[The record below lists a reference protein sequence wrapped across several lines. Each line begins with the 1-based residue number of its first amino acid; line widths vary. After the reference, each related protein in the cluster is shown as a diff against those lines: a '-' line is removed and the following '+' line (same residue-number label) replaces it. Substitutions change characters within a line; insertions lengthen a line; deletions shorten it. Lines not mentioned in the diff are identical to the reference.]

1 MKEDP
6 KIGSKATKMSKRA
19 AIVLSGGKAERFQ
32 SETQIWQDKALVEL
46 LGKPL
51 LVHAIESVQNYVDET
66 IVVVNDQNRLEQYAE
81 VLANHGVTDA
91 RLVTD
96 VTTNH
101 LGGPLVAIYTG
112 LKSVKSDYCLTL
124 PSDMPLLQPQVI
136 EYMFNRGKNS
146 RVVVP
151 MWPNGRLETL
161 VMVLQRKSTLK
172 IAETLYSLKRP
183 RSDDIIRGA
192 LKVLFLSVVDEIQ
205 KLDPEIKSLVN
216 INAPRDLTTLQPR
229 RAQGNL
235 TWSIQLDQGK
245 LPTMD
250 LQCLQIAAASTNSNR
265 LPEAS
270 ETFASTG
277 ARLERK
283 KLFFWAAISLENQG
297 KALRQWIQPQSPRA
311 QKAFLKAARNYG
323 WEADM
328 HEKNHYPFLAERAR
342 SDKQWCESRATE
354 LAIHLDDYGR

>member
-1 MKEDP
+1 
-6 KIGSKATKMSKRA
+6 MSKRA

-32 SETQIWQDKALVEL
+32 GKTQMWQDKALVEL

-51 LVHAIESVQNYVDET
+51 LIHAIESVANYVDET

-112 LKSVKSDYCLTL
+112 LKSAKSDHCLTL

-136 EYMFNRGKNS
+136 EHMFSRAKNS

-161 VMVLQRKSTLK
+161 VMVLQRASTLK

-205 KLDPEIKSLVN
+205 KLDPEIKSFVN
-216 INAPRDLTTLQPR
+216 INAPGDLAALQPR

-235 TWSIQLDQGK
+235 TTSVQLDLGD
-245 LPTMD
+245 LPTME
-250 LQCLQIAAASTNSNR
+250 LHCLRIAAASTNSNR
-265 LPEAS
+265 LSEAS
-270 ETFASTG
+270 EIFASTG
-277 ARLERK
+277 ANLESK

-297 KALRQWIQPQSPRA
+297 KALKQRIQSQRA
-311 QKAFLKAARNYG
+311 TAQTAEAHKAFLKAARNYEL
-323 WEADM
+323 EADM

-342 SDKQWCESRATE
+342 SDKQWCVSRAKE
-354 LAIHLDDYGR
+354 LTIR

>member
-1 MKEDP
+1 
-6 KIGSKATKMSKRA
+6 MSKRA

-32 SETQIWQDKALVEL
+32 SETQMWQDKALMEL
-46 LGKPL
+46 WGKPL

-112 LKSVKSDYCLTL
+112 LKSVKSDHCLTL

-136 EYMFNRGKNS
+136 EHMFNRAKNS

-161 VMVLQRKSTLK
+161 VMVLQRRSTLK

-192 LKVLFLSVVDEIQ
+192 LKVLFLSIVGEIQ
-205 KLDPEIKSLVN
+205 KVDPEIKSFVN
-216 INAPRDLTTLQPR
+216 INAPGDLTTLKPR
-229 RAQGNL
+229 RAQGDL
-235 TWSIQLDQGK
+235 TTSAQLDLGD
-245 LPTMD
+245 LPILELHRLRD
-250 LQCLQIAAASTNSNR
+250 AAASTNADH
-265 LPEAS
+265 LS
-270 ETFASTG
+270 ETSSTFAATG
-277 ARLERK
+277 ASLERK
-283 KLFFWAAISLENQG
+283 KLFFWAAISFENEG
-297 KALRQWIQPQSPRA
+297 KTLKQWIQQHQTETQRAATQVVEA
-311 QKAFLKAARNYG
+311 QKAFLKATRNYEL
-323 WEADM
+323 EADM

-342 SDKQWCESRATE
+342 SDKQWCVSRAKE
-354 LAIHLDDYGR
+354 LTIR

>member
-1 MKEDP
+1 
-6 KIGSKATKMSKRA
+6 MSKRA

-46 LGKPL
+46 RGKPL

-91 RLVTD
+91 QLVTD

-112 LKSVKSDYCLTL
+112 LKSAKSDHCLTL

-136 EYMFNRGKNS
+136 EYMFNRAKNS

-161 VMVLQRKSTLK
+161 VMVLHRRSTLK

-192 LKVLFLSVVDEIQ
+192 LKVLFLSVIGEIQ
-205 KLDPEIKSLVN
+205 KLDPEIKSFIN
-216 INAPRDLTTLQPR
+216 INAPGDLTALQPR

-235 TWSIQLDQGK
+235 TTSVELDLGN
-245 LPTMD
+245 LPTME
-250 LQCLQIAAASTNSNR
+250 LQCLRIAAASTNPDR
-265 LPEAS
+265 LQEAS

-277 ARLERK
+277 TSLERK

-297 KALRQWIQPQSPRA
+297 KTLKRRIQPQNAEA
-311 QKAFLKAARNYG
+311 QKAFLKAARNYEL
-323 WEADM
+323 EADM
-328 HEKNHYPFLAERAR
+328 HEKNHYPFLAERAK
-342 SDKQWCESRATE
+342 SDKQWCESRASE
-354 LAIHLDDYGR
+354 LAIH